1 MAVDLGVKTG
11 LAVYT
16 SDGEL
21 INYKSRNY
29 GNAKRLKKAIYQILK
44 EQENLKFLYLEG
56 GGKLDKF
63 WVKQAEKLG
72 ITTKQIHA
80 ETWRKKLFPKGQAD
94 YHSKPVKILA
104 EKQAKEIL
112 KAHAFP
118 IPENLNKD
126 VSEAILIGLYGCID
140 QGWITK

>member
-11 LAVYT
+11 LAVYN
-16 SDGEL
+16 SNGDL

-44 EQENLKFLYLEG
+44 EQENLHFLYLEG
-56 GGKLDKF
+56 GGKLDKY
-63 WVKQAEKLG
+63 WVKQAAKLG
-72 ITTKQIHA
+72 IEIKQLHA
-80 ETWRKKLFPKGQAD
+80 ETWRKKLFPKHQAY
-94 YHSKPVKILA
+94 YHSKPVKTYA

-126 VSEAILIGLYGCID
+126 VSEAILIGLYGCIE
-140 QGWITK
+140 QGWINK